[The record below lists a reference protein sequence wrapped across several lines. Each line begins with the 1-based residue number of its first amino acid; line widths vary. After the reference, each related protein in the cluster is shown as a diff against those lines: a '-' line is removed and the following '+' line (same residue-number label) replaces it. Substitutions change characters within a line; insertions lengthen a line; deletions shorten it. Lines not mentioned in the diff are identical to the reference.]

1 MTLKWIDEARHLPEP
16 TPGEATVIREVWKA
30 RLDHSM
36 KRRWAWAAS
45 ALAVAVGEDIAR
57 VGRGIGAFG
66 WDGNSDLHDA
76 LRRVVTEEPGLGLI
90 VVFDGADVSAV
101 LEAAREVMA
110 QPGTGLRELG
120 VVVRGDGICR
130 IVRVLRRSD
139 AGGGVFGELAP
150 RAGAETVERA
160 PRRVTTSVPSN
171 ILQTRTARL
180 LLIRPEASGPREV
193 GVLGRR
199 AIGLSPGNWVVLSRQ
214 NAPDGDRRGL
224 APEAVEVFALG
235 RISRQPDARA
245 RLLTYDRL
253 SVQNRPVRVHL
264 LDTKKGEPNGTV
276 SLAAAA
282 AAFGVALENIDR
294 VAPSMAAGDILAEL
308 PDLPVGF
315 AESVA
320 ATVNAGKN
328 LLLVGAPGSGKTT
341 MAIGL
346 ARAFYEAGFVDEGPR
361 VVTGDSPESWKPSS
375 TGDEWR
381 DNSFGGGRR
390 SRQPL
395 YMSASGL
402 LIVDDLEADALPVL
416 VRELAERARTS
427 DSSVEKPSAV
437 ATALPRAALDER
449 AMPRY
454 PSRHLVVMRIPPP
467 GLAALVTVVE
477 QSGVLTEPTK
487 TKLAAAVREAA
498 AWLTLG
504 VVSDVVRYLEELQG
518 ASQRTD
524 TAGMIEEAFELFA
537 RAFVEEEA

>member
-1 MTLKWIDEARHLPEP
+1 M
-16 TPGEATVIREVWKA
+16 
-30 RLDHSM
+30 
-36 KRRWAWAAS
+36 
-45 ALAVAVGEDIAR
+45 
-57 VGRGIGAFG
+57 GRGIGAFG
-66 WDGNSDLHDA
+66 WDGNSDLGDA
-76 LRRVVTEEPGLGLI
+76 LRKVVTEEPGLGLM
-90 VVFDGADVSAV
+90 VVFDGADVSGV
-101 LEAAREVMA
+101 LETAREVMA
-110 QPGTGLRELG
+110 QPGAGLRELG

-139 AGGGVFGELAP
+139 AGSGVLGELAP
-150 RAGAETVERA
+150 RAGAETVERVLH
-160 PRRVTTSVPSN
+160 RVTVSMPAQVPE
-171 ILQTRTARL
+171 TPTARL
-180 LLIRPEASGPREV
+180 LLIGPEAGGPREV
-193 GVLGRR
+193 GVLGGR
-199 AIGLSPGNWVVLSRQ
+199 AAGLSPGTWVVLSRQ
-214 NAPDGDRRGL
+214 NAPDRGRL
-224 APEAVEVFALG
+224 GRAPGAVEVFALG
-235 RISRQPDARA
+235 RISRQPSPRA

-253 SVQNRPVRVHL
+253 SVRNRPVRVHL
-264 LDTKKGEPNGTV
+264 LDARKGQLNGTV
-276 SLAAAA
+276 SLSAAA

-294 VAPSMAAGDILAEL
+294 VAPSMAAGDILAQL

-346 ARAFYEAGFVDEGPR
+346 ARAFFEAGFVDESPR
-361 VVTGDSPESWKPSS
+361 VVSGDSPESWKPSR
-375 TGDEWR
+375 TGEEWR
-381 DNSFGGGRR
+381 DNSFGEGRR
-390 SRQPL
+390 SRQTP

-427 DSSVEKPSAV
+427 DSSGEKPRAV

-467 GLAALVTVVE
+467 GLAALVAVVE
-477 QSGVLTEPTK
+477 RSGVLTEPTR

-498 AWLTLG
+498 AWLTSG
-504 VVSDVVRYLEELQG
+504 VVSDVVRYLEELQVAG
-518 ASQRTD
+518 QRTD

-537 RAFVEEEA
+537 RAFAKEEA